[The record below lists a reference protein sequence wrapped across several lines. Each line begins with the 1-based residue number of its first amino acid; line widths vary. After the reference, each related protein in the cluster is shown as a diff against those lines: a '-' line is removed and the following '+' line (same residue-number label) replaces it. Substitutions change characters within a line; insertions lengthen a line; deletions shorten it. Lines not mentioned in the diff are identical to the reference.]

1 MRAIVALMRARCRA
15 GAGAENG
22 TKLGNALP
30 ISVRPVTMP
39 GVSACGAAQPQ
50 AQPVDYDH
58 DLGRFIANQTAT
70 QLFSTTG
77 DLHEPVAV
85 GLHRRHGNGW
95 VLDLGGGNG
104 LLTRRLQERGLTCV
118 VLDPAKYVTTAP
130 KPAVK
135 ADASA
140 IPFRDESFDAVAA
153 LWMLYHFT
161 DPALVLDEAARV
173 LRPGGSFVSCAPSRH
188 NDPEFKNVLPQWGTR
203 STFDAENAV
212 DAIGRVFDVVETER
226 WDAPLISLPDV
237 PAVEMFLRGRGMTTE
252 AASRAAATY
261 EPPMTVTKRG
271 VLVWARAR

>member
-1 MRAIVALMRARCRA
+1 
-15 GAGAENG
+15 
-22 TKLGNALP
+22 
-30 ISVRPVTMP
+30 MP
-39 GVSACGAAQPQ
+39 GVSSCGGAQPQ
-50 AQPVDYDH
+50 AHPVDYDH

-70 QLFSTTG
+70 RLFSTTG

-85 GLHRRHGNGW
+85 GLYRQHGTGW

-104 LLTRRLQERGLTCV
+104 LLARRLQERGLNCV
-118 VLDPAKYVTTAP
+118 VLDSARYVTTAP
-130 KPAVK
+130 KPAVQ

-153 LWMLYHFT
+153 LWMLYHFA

-173 LRPGGSFVSCAPSRH
+173 LRPGGSFVACAPSRQ
-188 NDPEFKNVLPQWGTR
+188 NDPEFMDVLPQWGAS

-212 DAIGRVFDVVETER
+212 DVIGRVFDVVGIEH
-226 WDAPLISLPDV
+226 WDAPLISLPDA
-237 PAVEMFLRGRGMTTE
+237 PAVAMFLRGRGMTNE
-252 AASRAAATY
+252 AARAAAATS

>member
-1 MRAIVALMRARCRA
+1 
-15 GAGAENG
+15 
-22 TKLGNALP
+22 
-30 ISVRPVTMP
+30 MP
-39 GVSACGAAQPQ
+39 GVTACGAAEPQ

-58 DLGRFIANQTAT
+58 DLARFIANQTAT
-70 QLFSTTG
+70 RLFSATG

-85 GLHRRHGNGW
+85 GLHRRHSSAW

-104 LLTRRLQERGLTCV
+104 LLARHLQERGLNGV
-118 VLDPAKYVTTAP
+118 VLDQARYVSAAP
-130 KPAVK
+130 RPAVQ

-161 DPALVLDEAARV
+161 DQALVLEEAARV
-173 LRPGGSFVSCAPSRH
+173 LRPGGSFVACAPSRQ
-188 NDPEFKNVLPQWGTR
+188 NDPEFMNVLPQWGVS

-212 DAIGRVFDVVETER
+212 EVIGRVFDVVEAEH

-237 PAVEMFLRGRGMTTE
+237 PAVAMFLRGRGMSTE
-252 AASRAAATY
+252 AACAAAATY

-271 VLVWARAR
+271 VLVWARVRSARVTALSGSWP